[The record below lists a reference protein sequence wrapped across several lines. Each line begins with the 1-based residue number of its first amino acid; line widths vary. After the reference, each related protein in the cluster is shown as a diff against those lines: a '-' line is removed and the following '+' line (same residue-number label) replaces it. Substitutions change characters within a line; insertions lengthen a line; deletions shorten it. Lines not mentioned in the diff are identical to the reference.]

1 MHEIISNSIKD
12 TSFQQLTVLV
22 VDSIDNM
29 RVTVAKMLHAMCF
42 GEVLQAS
49 NGADALNLIKK
60 QHIDLVIT
68 ELKLPKLD
76 GIELLKAIRA
86 DESSALIPVVFMS
99 AVIEQQE
106 VIAAIKHGA
115 SEYVVKPF
123 SGKILAER
131 LVRALEKPVKK
142 FRSKQQSTIKD
153 KPTEETAEPIHILVV
168 DDVAD
173 NIQVISEILRKD
185 YKIKAAIS
193 GEKAL
198 AICNAQVQPDLVLLD
213 IMMPTMDGLEV
224 CRRLKENPNTQ
235 HIAIIFLS
243 ALDQNKDVITGLELG
258 AVDYITKPVNPL
270 VVKARIAAHTHT
282 LLSTRMMRNQI
293 DTFIENQRLRD
304 EFERIMQND
313 LKHPL
318 NEMVKTLELLERY
331 HKDADKV
338 KSSTAAIKQ
347 STTSLSHMI
356 DNMLTLSQLED
367 GSYHL
372 CPVPLNL
379 LRLVTAVLDNYRLSA
394 NDKHLEIQ
402 NEIAPST
409 QIKAEELLTMSLLSN
424 LIQNA
429 IDAAP
434 RGSAINLSATRNGM
448 YMLINIHNHG
458 AVAEEVVNCFFDKY
472 VSYGKRNAAG
482 IGTYAAKLM
491 TEVQNGSISF
501 DTHIEHGTTL
511 SVSLPCD

>member
-12 TSFQQLTVLV
+12 TSFQKLTVLV
-22 VDSIDNM
+22 VDAIDNM

-49 NGADALNLIKK
+49 NGIDALNIVKK
-60 QHIDLVIT
+60 QQIDLIIT

-76 GIELLKAIRA
+76 GVELLKAIRN
-86 DESSALIPVVFMS
+86 DENTASIPVVFMS

-106 VIAAIKHGA
+106 VITAIKHGA

-123 SGKILAER
+123 SGKILAQR
-131 LVRALEKPVKK
+131 LIRALEKPVKK
-142 FRSKQQSTIKD
+142 LSSKQQPTSSNTTDD
-153 KPTEETAEPIHILVV
+153 KTPDPIHILVV

-198 AICNAQVQPDLVLLD
+198 AICEADVQPDLVLLD
-213 IMMPTMDGLEV
+213 IMMPNMDGLEV

-235 HIAIIFLS
+235 HITIIFLT
-243 ALDQNKDVITGLELG
+243 ALDQNKDVIAGLELG
-258 AVDYITKPVNPL
+258 AVDYITKPVNPM
-270 VVKARIAAHTHT
+270 VVKARLAAHTNT
-282 LLSTRMMRNQI
+282 ILSTRMMRNQI
-293 DTFIENQRLRD
+293 DTLIENERLRD
-304 EFERIMQND
+304 EFDRITQND

-318 NEMVKTLELLERY
+318 NEMIKSLELLERY
-331 HKDADKV
+331 NKDADKV
-338 KSSTAAIKQ
+338 KSTAAAIKL
-347 STTSLSHMI
+347 STTNLSYMI

-379 LRLVTAVLDNYRLSA
+379 LRLITAVLDNYRFSA
-394 NDKHLEIQ
+394 NEKHLEIQ
-402 NEIAPST
+402 NEISAT
-409 QIKAEELLTMSLLSN
+409 AQIKAEELLTMSLLSN

-448 YMLINIHNHG
+448 NTVINIHNHG
-458 AVAEEVVNCFFDKY
+458 SVADEVVHCFFDKY
-472 VSYGKRNAAG
+472 VSHGKKNAAG

-501 DTHIEHGTTL
+501 DTHVEQGTTL
-511 SVSLPCD
+511 SVSLPCE